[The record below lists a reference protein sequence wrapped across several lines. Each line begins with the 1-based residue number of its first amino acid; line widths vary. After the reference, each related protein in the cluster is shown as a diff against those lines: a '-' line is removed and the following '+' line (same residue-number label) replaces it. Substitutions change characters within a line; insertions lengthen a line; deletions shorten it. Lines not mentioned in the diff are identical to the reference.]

1 MGQPNMKNTVSQST
15 FGTYHKTA
23 KNKPHKNAIP
33 KTKNMSQPDLTKK
46 PVMNAGAQNN
56 SSHKTIMSSWYTS
69 TFFFKSARIYNVY
82 NVKPLLANT
91 NKQ

>member
-46 PVMNAGAQNN
+46 PGMNAGAQNN
-56 SSHKTIMSSWYTS
+56 SSHKNNHE
-69 TFFFKSARIYNVY
+69 FLVY
-82 NVKPLLANT
+82 KHFLF
-91 NKQ
+91 